1 MDYVKEDLGEVK
13 DDHTMVSGD
22 SGIPRIDYSPY
33 YRSSYNLLCT
43 TGTHQALIGRT
54 LSVIFPTIFW
64 DEDVRPIVDNT

>member
-1 MDYVKEDLGEVK
+1 MLRRTWEKSKMTTQWLV
-13 DDHTMVSGD
+13 D
-22 SGIPRIDYSPY
+22 SGIPRIDYSLY
-33 YRSSYNLLCT
+33 YRSPHNLLCT